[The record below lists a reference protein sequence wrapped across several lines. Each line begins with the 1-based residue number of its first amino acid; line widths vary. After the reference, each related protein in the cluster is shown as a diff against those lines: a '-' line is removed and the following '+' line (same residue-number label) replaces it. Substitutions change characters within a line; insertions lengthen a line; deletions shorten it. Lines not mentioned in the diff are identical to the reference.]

1 MADHLLEQICRALG
15 VPPGEVLAE
24 ARRLK
29 AMEAGMRAGA
39 IVTPGM
45 SPADV
50 DTALQAA
57 ATFTRA
63 TEWTPLRQQPIP

>member
-1 MADHLLEQICRALG
+1 MADHLLQQVCQALG

-24 ARRLK
+24 VRRLK

-50 DTALQAA
+50 DTAMKAA
-57 ATFTRA
+57 AAFA
-63 TEWTPLRQQPIP
+63 PGINWTPML

>member
-1 MADHLLEQICRALG
+1 MADHLLEQVCQALG
-15 VPPGEVLAE
+15 VAPGDVLAE

-29 AMEAGMRAGA
+29 AMETGMRAGA

-50 DTALQAA
+50 DTAIQAA
-57 ATFTRA
+57 AAFAKA
-63 TEWTPLRQQPIP
+63 TGWTPLR

>member
-1 MADHLLEQICRALG
+1 MADHLLEQVSQALG

-29 AMEAGMRAGA
+29 AMEAGLRAGV

-50 DTALQAA
+50 DTARQAA
-57 ATFTRA
+57 AAFARSTS
-63 TEWTPLRQQPIP
+63 WTPQR

>member
-1 MADHLLEQICRALG
+1 MADHLLEQICQALG

-24 ARRLK
+24 VRRLK
-29 AMEAGMRAGA
+29 ALETGIRAGA

-50 DTALQAA
+50 ETALQATA
-57 ATFTRA
+57 AFARSTS
-63 TEWTPLRQQPIP
+63 WTPLR